1 MSNLMENR
9 NFARVLRAERK
20 RLEMTQVQLAE
31 AIGTSQQNIGGMERG
46 LSLPRPELHDKMVE
60 LFGRHSPVAN
70 LPPRRDV
77 LIPGASAEV
86 IERASSGASSVSF
99 NRKQEVLPPR
109 EPAPARESAG
119 PHTYEG
125 ERFAYWLGMI
135 GDRDVRERARDAA
148 MQILYSA
155 YDGQWPTPLE
165 PPTQAQHRASRRP
178 PYEPQDR

>member
-1 MSNLMENR
+1 MSNLMENN

-20 RLEMTQVQLAE
+20 RLQLTQVQLAQ

-60 LFGRHSPVAN
+60 LFGQHSPVAN

-77 LIPGASAEV
+77 LIPGPSAEV
-86 IERASSGASSVSF
+86 IRRASQPLPSDRKPEPIESV
-99 NRKQEVLPPR
+99 
-109 EPAPARESAG
+109 G
-119 PHTYEG
+119 PHAYEG
-125 ERFAYWLGMI
+125 ERFAYWLGKI
-135 GDRDVRERARDAA
+135 ENRDIRDRARDAA

-155 YDGQWPTPLE
+155 HDGMWPSPPE
-165 PPTQAQHRASRRP
+165 PPIPAPRQANKKP